1 MISYGK
7 QTIDKDDIDAIINVL
22 KGDWLTQGP
31 AIDLFEQDLCDYFGS
46 KYACAVSNG
55 TTALH
60 LAALALGWS
69 KGDIIL
75 TTPITF
81 LASVNCIYY
90 VGATPDFIDIHP
102 ESYTID
108 TEKLEL
114 KIKDYIAK
122 GKKVKAVIGV
132 DYAGHPCDWKKLREI
147 ADTYNVQLVNDNCH
161 AMGAAYDD
169 NKQYAV
175 KSADVVTQS
184 YHPVK
189 HITTGEGGAI
199 LTNDSTIN
207 NKVRIL
213 RSHGM
218 TKDNTLMEEN
228 HGSWYYE
235 MHEPGYNYR
244 ITDFQCALGSSQ
256 LKKLDRFIDLRT
268 KVASHYNKRFKSLSE
283 IILPKIPKNIKH
295 AFHIYPIQIDFDRI
309 SLSKV
314 DFFNEMK
321 NLGINLQ
328 VHYIPVHLQPFYRIQ
343 YKFKNGDFPV
353 AESYYKKTV
362 SIPIYPSIKVNEVN
376 KVISDIKSLL
386 EN

>member
-7 QTIDKDDIDAIINVL
+7 QTIEKDDIEAIIDVL
-22 KGDWLTQGP
+22 NGDWLTQGP
-31 AIDLFEQDLCDYFGS
+31 AIDLFEKDLCDYFGS

-55 TTALH
+55 TAALH
-60 LAALALGWS
+60 LAAIALGWS

-90 VGATPDFIDIHP
+90 VGATPDFVDIHP

-108 TEKLEL
+108 VEKLEL

-132 DYAGHPCDWKKLREI
+132 DYAGHPCDWNNLREI
-147 ADTYNVQLVNDNCH
+147 ADNYNIQLVNDNCH
-161 AMGAAYDD
+161 AMGASYYDS
-169 NKQYAV
+169 KQYAV
-175 KSADVVTQS
+175 EKADLVTQS

-189 HITTGEGGAI
+189 HITTGEGGAV
-199 LTNDSTIN
+199 LTNNSKIN
-207 NKVRIL
+207 KRVRIL

-218 TKDNTLMEEN
+218 IKDDSLMEEN
-228 HGSWYYE
+228 HGPWYYE

-268 KVASHYNKRFKSLSE
+268 KVVNHYTKSFDNISV
-283 IILPKIPKNIKH
+283 ITLPKISEKVRH
-295 AFHIYPIQIDFDRI
+295 AFHIYPIQIDFDKI
-309 SLSKV
+309 TLNKA
-314 DFFNEMK
+314 DFFNEMRSR
-321 NLGINLQ
+321 GINLQ
-328 VHYIPVHLQPFYRIQ
+328 VHYIPVHLQPFYKKN
-343 YKFKNGDFPV
+343 YGFKKGDFPI
-353 AESYYKKTV
+353 AESFYFNTI
-362 SIPIYPSIKVNEVN
+362 SIPVYPSINDIDLLKVVN
-376 KVISDIKSLL
+376 DLRSILGS
-386 EN
+386 